1 MVADVEHG
9 ALFRHV
15 FCALDSELDAEEL
28 DADAGEMVGE
38 GPDVAL
44 GFFEAVLSD
53 EALHLGAQRQP
64 DHEHSAEP
72 EIGEDISQNG
82 HPAHPL
88 KLSLRLQ
95 VSLRTIR
102 SGVEYLLSTQK

>member
-1 MVADVEHG
+1 
-9 ALFRHV
+9 
-15 FCALDSELDAEEL
+15 
-28 DADAGEMVGE
+28 MVGE

-44 GFFEAVLSD
+44 GFLEAVLSD
-53 EALHLGAQRQP
+53 EAFHLGAQRQP
-64 DHEHSAEP
+64 DHKHSAKP

-82 HPAHPL
+82 HPTHPL